1 MTKAALEFVDLA
13 YHDKAG
19 AANTAAVKFWA
30 KFNKFGLG
38 AEAARVLDV
47 TAPLQSKLEEE
58 LIVMEYACWLVKVR
72 GVSPET
78 ARKYVSTVQAWHAR
92 RFGVGLAGGLKL
104 ARLPAMLR
112 GMENAEG
119 GKRPR
124 RRRRGVTPLK
134 LAEGM
139 RKCLDG
145 GSAAEANWCA
155 ALTVGLCGL
164 MRAKELGRGDARRSD
179 LTKEITREDITF
191 VYRKGGEY
199 AVLKMRPCEKGR
211 MGTQGKTVRVWLAG
225 GGSVLDPV
233 AALRRLFEVDS
244 VPRGKWKET
253 PLFREADGAA
263 ITTRRVRAV
272 VRGLMAVVGE
282 NPMEF
287 GAHSLRIGGATAAMA
302 AGVPAHYIKVMG
314 RWSSEIYEIYCRV
327 SDAAVMRFGGAIAS
341 AKYEDFETEF
351 REHEW

>member
-1 MTKAALEFVDLA
+1 M
-13 YHDKAG
+13 
-19 AANTAAVKFWA
+19 
-30 KFNKFGLG
+30 
-38 AEAARVLDV
+38 
-47 TAPLQSKLEEE
+47 
-58 LIVMEYACWLVKVR
+58 
-72 GVSPET
+72 
-78 ARKYVSTVQAWHAR
+78 
-92 RFGVGLAGGLKL
+92 
-104 ARLPAMLR
+104 
-112 GMENAEG
+112 
-119 GKRPR
+119 
-124 RRRRGVTPLK
+124 
-134 LAEGM
+134 
-139 RKCLDG
+139 
-145 GSAAEANWCA
+145 
-155 ALTVGLCGL
+155 
-164 MRAKELGRGDARRSD
+164 
-179 LTKEITREDITF
+179 
-191 VYRKGGEY
+191 
-199 AVLKMRPCEKGR
+199 
-211 MGTQGKTVRVWLAG
+211 
-225 GGSVLDPV
+225 DPV